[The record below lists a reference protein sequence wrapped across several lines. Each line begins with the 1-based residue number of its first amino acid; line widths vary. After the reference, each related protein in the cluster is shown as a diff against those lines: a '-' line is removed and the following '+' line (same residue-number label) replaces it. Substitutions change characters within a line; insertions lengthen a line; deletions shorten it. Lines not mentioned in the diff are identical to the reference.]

1 MYSAVGGIPP
11 AALTAFGASL
21 TGTQLP
27 TPVPDWQKLLLGL
40 FLAFG
45 TPETVTVT
53 SASVTPATGS
63 VSIVISGS
71 VTYRLLFFIPFTQAF
86 TIRTSVAIAPS
97 GDGLRTDR
105 IVSVVPTGT
114 TLTLVGT
121 PAAIPIPFNML
132 NGTLTNMLE
141 PLVNRA
147 IVNTVDGIFRAR
159 NPPMRRTP
167 TCVISARRIGIGAS
181 GITAQIMLADFGPAI
196 VPLPRTLALS
206 VTPAPVPNTTRAYT
220 FHVEDKSSHDPVAG
234 ATVAVTNQSP
244 SSTQSG
250 VTDAHGDVTFT
261 LGVARA
267 DTWRR
272 VPRRKR
278 PDRPS
283 AVCHRDRA
291 ERAGGDPRSHRRRT
305 RLTTA
310 RVVHLVGVG
319 GGSMPC
325 RRMPSWMQSMTVL
338 STLTRA

>member
-1 MYSAVGGIPP
+1 MSYRIDVTLLDLDGVFAGAIPIWTGTLTSRLPGTSIRLPPDAAVAIPGAPMSLLFPAALSGVFPASVVLSDAGAPTGQLFRSGEVTLPASPAALTLYSAVGGIPP

-53 SASVTPATGS
+53 SASVTPTTGS

-121 PAAIPIPFNML
+121 PAAIPIPFSML

-147 IVNTVDGIFRAR
+147 IVSTVDAILRAR

-181 GITAQIMLADFGPAI
+181 GITAQIVLADFGPAI

-206 VTPAPVPNTTRAYT
+206 VTPAPVPSTTRCT
-220 FHVEDKSSHDPVAG
+220 PSTSRTSPVMIL
-234 ATVAVTNQSP
+234 SP
-244 SSTQSG
+244 
-250 VTDAHGDVTFT
+250 
-261 LGVARA
+261 AR
-267 DTWRR
+267 
-272 VPRRKR
+272 
-278 PDRPS
+278 
-283 AVCHRDRA
+283 
-291 ERAGGDPRSHRRRT
+291 RS
-305 RLTTA
+305 
-310 RVVHLVGVG
+310 
-319 GGSMPC
+319 
-325 RRMPSWMQSMTVL
+325 Q
-338 STLTRA
+338 